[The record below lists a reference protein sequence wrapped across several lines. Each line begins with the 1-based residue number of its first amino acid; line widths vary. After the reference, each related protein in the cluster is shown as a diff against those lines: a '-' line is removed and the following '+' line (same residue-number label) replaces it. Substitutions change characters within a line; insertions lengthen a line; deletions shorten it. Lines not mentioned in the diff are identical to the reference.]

1 MNQVT
6 LSTLS
11 ATGQN
16 TDPKRDPDASQFR
29 VALEQ
34 QSVTLLQTL
43 LDPSQ
48 SASLPGA
55 ASALA
60 EAQSAEQ
67 GVVAQ
72 ASGRLT
78 EAEARQGARQRGLDA
93 SSQARSQLAQEAET
107 PAAVLDEAAGK
118 ATARASDAKGV
129 QQHQGTSPAE
139 QETGFAAR
147 ESAHQSQQ
155 SRSEQVRASVVQGN
169 EPPTDPRDI
178 SQAGSKRSES
188 AFAAVTRMTQH
199 AAQAQSAVST
209 NTATTVTPASTAAKV
224 SAPAG
229 LGEIADR
236 RANATPGTKQ
246 VIKQEPRT
254 FEAQLQRGLAQ
265 VLRQKGGTLSLKLT
279 PNELG
284 EVKVSLSLAKGRVD
298 GSIEATTESARGL
311 LEQNIE
317 KLKSSLEQRGITV
330 DRLEVRLAGAGSS
343 ERQDAQGQDARAN
356 LNQQQADAGGDR
368 QQDSAP
374 GEERQQGTRGGTPGG
389 SELTDLRG
397 AESAA
402 DDDAAHGSAA
412 EPLGGWLR
420 LDTLA

>member
-11 ATGQN
+11 ASGQN
-16 TDPKRDPDASQFR
+16 TDPKRDSEASQFR
-29 VALEQ
+29 AALEQ

-67 GVVAQ
+67 DVVAR
-72 ASGRLT
+72 ASGRLA
-78 EAEARQGARQRGLDA
+78 EAEARQGSRERGLDV
-93 SSQARSQLAQEAET
+93 SSQARSQLAQKAEM

-118 ATARASDAKGV
+118 AAARATDARSAQP
-129 QQHQGTSPAE
+129 QQSATQADH
-139 QETGFAAR
+139 ETGSAPR
-147 ESAHQSQQ
+147 ERTDQSQHA
-155 SRSEQVRASVVQGN
+155 RSDQVRTPEVQGN
-169 EPPTDPRDI
+169 ERPTDAQHV
-178 SQAGSKRSES
+178 SQSGSKRGES

-199 AAQAQSAVST
+199 AASAQSAVNT
-209 NTATTVTPASTAAKV
+209 NTATSVTPASTTAKV
-224 SAPAG
+224 SAPAE
-229 LGEIADR
+229 LGEITDR
-236 RANATPGTKQ
+236 RANAAPGTKQ

-298 GSIEATTESARGL
+298 GSIEATNESARGL

-343 ERQDAQGQDARAN
+343 ERQDAQGQEARAN

-368 QQDSAP
+368 HQDSAP

-402 DDDAAHGSAA
+402 DDDAAQGSAA